1 MVEVSAAVIL
11 RADGS
16 FLIARRPPGK
26 VYAGYWEFPGGKI
39 EPGEP
44 AAVALKREL
53 HEELGIDVIRA
64 YPWITR
70 VHVYPHGTV
79 RLNFFRVLEWS
90 GEPHPREAQTIL
102 WQRSGAPVA
111 QPMLPANA
119 PVLASLAL
127 PYEYAIT
134 AAESLGVQA
143 MLGCLERRLAEGL
156 RLVQI
161 RDKSLA
167 SGERATFARQVL
179 RLARRYGARALVNSD
194 EALARAIGADG
205 VHLPAEV
212 LMSLAARP
220 QAALAGA
227 SCHDAEQLAR
237 AMRLGLDFAVLG
249 PVKATGSHPG
259 AAPMGWARFAELVKG
274 ASLPV
279 YAIGGLRLSDLEPA
293 WRTGAHGVAMI
304 SGSWDGVR
312 GAR

>member
-1 MVEVSAAVIL
+1 VVEVSAAVIL
-11 RADGS
+11 RTDGS
-16 FLIARRPPGK
+16 FLIARRPAGK

-44 AAVALKREL
+44 AAAALKREL

-70 VHVYPHGTV
+70 VHTYPHATV

-102 WQRSGAPVA
+102 WQPPDTPVA

-127 PYEYAIT
+127 PHEYAIT
-134 AAESLGVQA
+134 SAESFGVQA
-143 MLGCLERRLAEGL
+143 MLERLEQRLAQGL

-161 RDKSLA
+161 RDKA
-167 SGERATFARQVL
+167 MPSGERTEFACRAV
-179 RLARRYGARALVNSD
+179 RLAHRYGARVLVNSD

-227 SCHDAEQLAR
+227 SCHDAEQLER

-249 PVKATGSHPG
+249 PVKRTASHPV
-259 AAPMGWARFAELVKG
+259 AVPMGWQQFAELARG
-274 ASLPV
+274 ASIPL
-279 YAIGGLRLSDLEPA
+279 YAIGGIGRDDLEEA
-293 WRTGAHGVAMI
+293 WRAGAHGVAMI
-304 SGSWDGVR
+304 R
-312 GAR
+312 GAWG

>member
-44 AAVALKREL
+44 AAAALKREL

-70 VHVYPHGTV
+70 VHIYPHATV

-102 WQRSGAPVA
+102 WQRPGAPVA

-127 PYEYAIT
+127 PHEYAIT
-134 AAESLGVQA
+134 SRG
-143 MLGCLERRLAEGL
+143 
-156 RLVQI
+156 I
-161 RDKSLA
+161 
-167 SGERATFARQVL
+167 
-179 RLARRYGARALVNSD
+179 ARRAGDARA
-194 EALARAIGADG
+194 
-205 VHLPAEV
+205 
-212 LMSLAARP
+212 
-220 QAALAGA
+220 
-227 SCHDAEQLAR
+227 
-237 AMRLGLDFAVLG
+237 
-249 PVKATGSHPG
+249 PG
-259 AAPMGWARFAELVKG
+259 AAIRTRAEIGPDPRQVDG
-274 ASLPV
+274 RPASGRSLHVGP
-279 YAIGGLRLSDLEPA
+279 
-293 WRTGAHGVAMI
+293 
-304 SGSWDGVR
+304 SGSRTAMALACW
-312 GAR
+312 